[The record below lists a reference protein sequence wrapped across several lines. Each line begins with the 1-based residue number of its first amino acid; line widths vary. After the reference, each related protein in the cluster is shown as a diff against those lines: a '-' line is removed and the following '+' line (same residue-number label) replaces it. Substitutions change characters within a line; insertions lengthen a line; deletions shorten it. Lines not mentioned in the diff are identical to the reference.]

1 LSKSISVFEASLPLL
16 TMVVCLV
23 GGGLL
28 FPMGSELLV
37 FTLFVAAAVAG
48 VSAIRHGHS
57 WDDIQRSTGE
67 KFASVLPVILI
78 LLSIGM
84 LIGSW
89 MFSGT
94 IPMLVYYG
102 IQMVNPQYMIVTAFL
117 VTGLMSLTGSSWA
130 SAGTIGVALMG
141 VAAGLDV
148 PLAATAGAV
157 VSGAYFGD
165 KLSPLSD
172 STNICAIGANANLY
186 DHIRN
191 MLYTAGPS
199 FLLALVVYLFAG
211 MFSDSGSLQAANG
224 DHPLLAEI
232 SQAYRPGWLVFLPAA
247 VVLWGTLSRKPAALV
262 MVGSSIVAMVIGVA
276 VHGFS
281 INDAILAVI
290 SGFNVDMVSS
300 IGASGIRPVDM
311 ASSMGVSGNAP
322 SDTLTSL
329 LNRGGI
335 NSMSTTLIII
345 IAAFLL
351 AAGMDVSGG
360 LDKLLKT
367 MLARARSVFGLIAA
381 TLASGATMIAL
392 TSHGGV
398 TALIVGGLFQDA
410 YREKNLAPE
419 NLSRSLEDSVTILEP
434 LMPWTVSAI
443 YMATTLGVP
452 TIEYMPWAVFC
463 MTGWMFSLLLAATFP
478 FTGFGLKTLDARDNA
493 TADGSVSDQRTA
505 GNLQ

>member
-1 LSKSISVFEASLPLL
+1 LSVRKPISLFEAALPLL
-16 TMVVCLV
+16 TMLVCLV
-23 GGGLL
+23 GGA
-28 FPMGSELLV
+28 FFVPMGTELLV
-37 FTLFVAAAVAG
+37 FVMFIAAAVAG
-48 VSAIRHGHS
+48 LVAVRYGHG
-57 WDDIQRSTGE
+57 WDDIQRSTGD
-67 KFASVLPVILI
+67 KLKSVLPVVLI

-84 LIGSW
+84 LIGTW

-94 IPMLVYYG
+94 IPLLVYYG
-102 IQMVNPQYMIVTAFL
+102 VQLVNPQFMIITAFL
-117 VTGLMSLTGSSWA
+117 VTATMSLTGSSWA

-141 VAAGLDV
+141 VAAAIDA

-199 FLLALVVYLFAG
+199 FVVALLVYFIAGLVTDVDGTLT
-211 MFSDSGSLQAANG
+211 SVG

-232 SQAYRPGWLVFLPAA
+232 ERVYNVSWLAFLPAA
-247 VVLWGTLSRKPAALV
+247 VVIYGTLNRKPAALV
-262 MVGSSIVAMVIGVA
+262 MVASSIVAMGVG
-276 VHGFS
+276 VGLHGFGGH
-281 INDAILAVI
+281 DAILSAI
-290 SGFNVDMVSS
+290 SGFRTGMAGSLSS
-300 IGASGIRPVDM
+300 GPL
-311 ASSMGVSGNAP
+311 P
-322 SDTLTSL
+322 SDMLQSL
-329 LNRGGI
+329 LNRGGV
-335 NSMSTTLIII
+335 NSMSSTLIII
-345 IAAFLL
+345 IAAFLI

-360 LDKLLKT
+360 LDKLLHA
-367 MLARARSVFGLIAA
+367 MLQRAKSVFGLIAA

-410 YREKNLAPE
+410 YKERHLAPE

-443 YMATTLGVP
+443 FMATTLGVP
-452 TIEYMPWAVFC
+452 TIEYLPWAVFC

-478 FTGFGLKTLDARDNA
+478 YTGFGLKRL
-493 TADGSVSDQRTA
+493 ADDDRG
-505 GNLQ
+505 

>member
-1 LSKSISVFEASLPLL
+1 ML
-16 TMVVCLV
+16 VCLV

-28 FPMGSELLV
+28 FPMGTELLV
-37 FTLFVAAAVAG
+37 FVMFVAAAVAG
-48 VSAIRHGHS
+48 VIAMRHGHG

-67 KFASVLPVILI
+67 KLASVLPVILI

-84 LIGSW
+84 LIGTW

-102 IQMVNPQYMIVTAFL
+102 IKLVNPQFMIVTAFL
-117 VTGLMSLTGSSWA
+117 VTGTMSLTGSSWA

-141 VAAGLDV
+141 VAAAIDA

-191 MLYTAGPS
+191 MVYTAGPS
-199 FLLALVVYLFAG
+199 FLVALVVYFIAG
-211 MFSDSGSLQAANG
+211 TMTEVNVTALAIG
-224 DHPLLAEI
+224 DHPLLVEI
-232 SQAYRPGWLVFLPAA
+232 ERTYNINWVVFLPAV
-247 VVLWGTLSRKPAALV
+247 VVLWGTLNRKPAALV
-262 MVGSSIVAMVIGVA
+262 MVISSVVAMTVGIA
-276 VHGFS
+276 VHEFS
-281 INDAILAVI
+281 FYNSVLAAI
-290 SGFNVDMVSS
+290 SGFNVGMADS
-300 IGASGIRPVDM
+300 IAASG
-311 ASSMGVSGNAP
+311 AAP
-322 SDTLTSL
+322 SDMLRSL
-329 LNRGGI
+329 LNRGGV
-335 NSMSTTLIII
+335 NSMSSTLIII
-345 IAAFLL
+345 IAAFLI
-351 AAGMDVSGG
+351 AAGMDISGA
-360 LDKLLKT
+360 LDKLLQS
-367 MLARARSVFGLIAA
+367 MLQRARSVFGLIAA
-381 TLASGATMIAL
+381 TMASGATMIAL

-410 YREKNLAPE
+410 YRERGLAPE

-443 YMATTLGVP
+443 FMAATLGVP

-478 FTGFGLKTLDARDNA
+478 RTGFGLKPLGEPDH
-493 TADGSVSDQRTA
+493 
-505 GNLQ
+505 

>member
-1 LSKSISVFEASLPLL
+1 MSAAKTISTFESALPLL
-16 TMVVCLV
+16 TMLVCLV
-23 GGGLL
+23 GGGLF
-28 FPMGSELLV
+28 FPVGTELLV
-37 FTLFVAAAVAG
+37 FTMFVAAGVAG
-48 VSAIRHGHS
+48 VIAMRYGRG
-57 WDDIQRSTGE
+57 WEDIQRSTGQ
-67 KFASVLPVILI
+67 KLADVLPVILI

-84 LIGSW
+84 LIGTW

-102 IQMVNPQYMIVTAFL
+102 IQLVNPQFMVVTAFL
-117 VTGLMSLTGSSWA
+117 TTALMSLTGSSWA

-148 PLAATAGAV
+148 PLAATAGAI

-191 MLYTAGPS
+191 MVYTAAPS
-199 FLLALVVYLFAG
+199 FLVALVVYFFAG
-211 MFSDSGSLQAANG
+211 TFTDLGGAVSSGS
-224 DHPLLAEI
+224 DHPLLGEI
-232 SQAYRPGWLVFLPAA
+232 RQAYRVNWLVFLPA
-247 VVLWGTLSRKPAALV
+247 VVVIGGTLRRRPAALV
-262 MVGSSIVAMVIGVA
+262 MVVSSLVAMVVGVG
-276 VHGFS
+276 VHGFDPY
-281 INDAILAVI
+281 DAILAAI
-290 SGFNVDMVSS
+290 AGFDPSMVS
-300 IGASGIRPVDM
+300 AVDR
-311 ASSMGVSGNAP
+311 GELVP
-322 SDTLTSL
+322 SDTLRSL
-329 LNRGGI
+329 LDRGGV
-335 NSMSTTLIII
+335 NSMATTLIIV
-345 IAAFLL
+345 IAAFLI

-360 LDKLLKT
+360 LEKLLRA
-367 MLARARSVFGLIAA
+367 MLQRARSVFGLIAA

-410 YREKNLAPE
+410 YRENGLAPE

-452 TIEYMPWAVFC
+452 TLEYLPWALFC
-463 MTGWMFSLLLAATFP
+463 MTGWIFSLAIAALFP
-478 FTGFGLKTLDARDNA
+478 RTGVGLKLLPA
-493 TADGSVSDQRTA
+493 TAAQSAEPSAASSASRLT
-505 GNLQ
+505 